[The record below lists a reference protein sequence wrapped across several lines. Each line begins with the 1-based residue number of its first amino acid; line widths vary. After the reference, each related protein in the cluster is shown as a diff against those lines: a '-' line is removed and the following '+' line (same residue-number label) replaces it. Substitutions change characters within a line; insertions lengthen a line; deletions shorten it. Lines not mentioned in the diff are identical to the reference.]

1 MEGSVE
7 RVRLRYLG
15 KAILLALDEQIKT
28 VIRVIIRRRLAIFFV
43 FFLFFLCLIGLKE
56 ENCNQKLKLLNSK
69 Y

>member
-43 FFLFFLCLIGLKE
+43 FFFVLSLSDWAERREL
-56 ENCNQKLKLLNSK
+56 
-69 Y
+69 